1 MLPAARG
8 KTKTIKNGYFIRK
21 RGKSAMK
28 KLRRP
33 KDKRKIMGVCAG
45 MGDFFGID
53 PVFVRIIW
61 VLLCL
66 FPPISTVT
74 AVIAYLVLG
83 YVIPEEKDYI
93 DV

>member
-1 MLPAARG
+1 
-8 KTKTIKNGYFIRK
+8 
-21 RGKSAMK
+21 MK

-33 KDKRKIMGVCAG
+33 KNRRKIMGVCAAL
-45 MGDFFGID
+45 GDFLGVD
-53 PVFVRIIW
+53 AVFVRIIW

-66 FPPISTVT
+66 FPPIRTVT
-74 AVIAYLVLG
+74 AIIAYLVLG